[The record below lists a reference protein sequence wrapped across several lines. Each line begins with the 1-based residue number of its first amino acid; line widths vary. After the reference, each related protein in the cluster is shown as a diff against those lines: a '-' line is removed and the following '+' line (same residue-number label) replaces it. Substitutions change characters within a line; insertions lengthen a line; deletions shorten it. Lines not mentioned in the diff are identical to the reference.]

1 MRRFFLLGLLTSLLT
16 GCGSSNPPAATNQD
30 PPKSSNATKP
40 PLNAQQSSPS
50 PGNAANP
57 EAKGDAKSRSE
68 EAMALSKQLDQVV
81 AAANAAQSEYDFA
94 KATQLWEQA
103 LELLTKLYGSKSW
116 QTMNAKLALE
126 NARVQAAFNQSQLAQ
141 LKELF
146 EGQTTIASLLKQAKT
161 EAALELAQRSQ
172 QTTGELFGADSWMM
186 AKQWVQLA
194 RLQQLNGKFNE
205 AIAAYREAIL
215 LHDRYLVELHPDKET
230 LHAYLGEAFMSAGQF
245 RPAVDNLSKATLI
258 AQKLWGETSLQ
269 YATRGNDLGVA
280 YQRAG
285 ENETALTV
293 LRAAETIRRRE
304 LGMDHPLVAHSL
316 LNLGTV
322 YMGMNRYELAM
333 QSFEQAIPILQ
344 NKFGTENKMV
354 TEAKLRLSAALVLAG
369 NSAAAEQLLEKLC
382 TELANRPGLMAD
394 RAVAQYR
401 LAVLQAKQGNYKA
414 AEPNLEAAIAAQSQ
428 ILGPN
433 HPTTEM
439 SKQAMV
445 KVYEQ
450 TGRGSLAESLQG
462 QIRQVNY
469 VEQDT
474 QFKK

>member
-1 MRRFFLLGLLTSLLT
+1 
-16 GCGSSNPPAATNQD
+16 
-30 PPKSSNATKP
+30 
-40 PLNAQQSSPS
+40 
-50 PGNAANP
+50 
-57 EAKGDAKSRSE
+57 
-68 EAMALSKQLDQVV
+68 
-81 AAANAAQSEYDFA
+81 
-94 KATQLWEQA
+94 
-103 LELLTKLYGSKSW
+103 
-116 QTMNAKLALE
+116 
-126 NARVQAAFNQSQLAQ
+126 
-141 LKELF
+141 
-146 EGQTTIASLLKQAKT
+146 
-161 EAALELAQRSQ
+161 
-172 QTTGELFGADSWMM
+172 
-186 AKQWVQLA
+186 
-194 RLQQLNGKFNE
+194 
-205 AIAAYREAIL
+205 
-215 LHDRYLVELHPDKET
+215 
-230 LHAYLGEAFMSAGQF
+230 
-245 RPAVDNLSKATLI
+245 
-258 AQKLWGETSLQ
+258 
-269 YATRGNDLGVA
+269 
-280 YQRAG
+280 
-285 ENETALTV
+285 
-293 LRAAETIRRRE
+293 
-304 LGMDHPLVAHSL
+304 
-316 LNLGTV
+316 
-322 YMGMNRYELAM
+322 
-333 QSFEQAIPILQ
+333 LQ